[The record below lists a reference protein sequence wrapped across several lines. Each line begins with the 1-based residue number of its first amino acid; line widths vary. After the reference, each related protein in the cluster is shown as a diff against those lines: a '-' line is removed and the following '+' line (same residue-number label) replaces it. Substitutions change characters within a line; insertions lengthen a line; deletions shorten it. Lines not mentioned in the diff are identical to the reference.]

1 MRSIVVRQRKALAGA
16 WTSERVRHLNA
27 RWSQG
32 ASARQIARELGAGI
46 SRSAVLGKVHRL
58 GISTHAP
65 YRRKWKESEAPRFP
79 RPLSHLEAVQGRRI
93 PSWVAAAQPYV
104 DDPTVDAAIPIG
116 QRRSLAEL
124 TDTTCR
130 WPVGDPATE
139 SFFFCGAPSI
149 RDAPYCAEHQQ
160 RAYAP
165 REANRR

>member
-1 MRSIVVRQRKALAGA
+1 MRPIVVRQRNALAGA
-16 WTSERVRHLNA
+16 WTSERIRHLTA

-65 YRRKWKESEAPRFP
+65 YHRKWKEAPAPRAAG
-79 RPLSHLEAVQGRRI
+79 PLSHLEGVHGRRI

-104 DDPTVDAAIPIG
+104 DDPAVDAAIPIG
-116 QRRSLAEL
+116 QRRSLIEL

-139 SFFFCGAPSI
+139 SLFFCGAPSI

-160 RAYAP
+160 RAYASL
-165 REANRR
+165 EASRR